1 MIVLQRI
8 FEIRQI
14 AIMVYHLRKLKRI
27 NKMQQNGRIILAPMQ
42 GLCDDVMR
50 DLLTRIGGF
59 DECVS
64 EFVRITHTV
73 HSRQT
78 WLRHVPEIAN
88 RNLTA
93 AGVPCVTQILGSDA
107 EMMAA
112 NALEAVKLG
121 ATTIDV
127 NFGCPAPTV
136 NRHKGGAILLQ
147 EPDLVHHI
155 VKTLRFRLPE
165 NVKLTAKMRL
175 GYENKALALENAQ
188 AIAEGG
194 ASLLTVHARTKVEG
208 YEPPAHWSWVRK
220 IRDNVA
226 IPVVANG
233 DVFTLADYLG
243 IVRESGCDDVM
254 LGRGAVMRPDLA
266 RQIKQH
272 QRGETVQVAQF
283 YDEIIVWIQQFVAL
297 CVAKESNNKYPVAR
311 LKQWLGMMKK
321 VYPEAEIL
329 FEQIRTVKEIDA
341 IRLILENCA
350 SSEQRSKN

>member
-1 MIVLQRI
+1 MQKHKN
-8 FEIRQI
+8 Q
-14 AIMVYHLRKLKRI
+14 
-27 NKMQQNGRIILAPMQ
+27 NKNKELIDNNKKGRLVLAPMQ

-50 DLLTRIGGF
+50 DLLTRIGGY

-64 EFVRITHTV
+64 EFVRITHTI
-73 HSRQT
+73 HSKQT
-78 WLRHVPEIAN
+78 WLRHVPE
-88 RNLTA
+88 LTNHNFTF

-107 EMMAA
+107 EMMSL
-112 NALEAVKLG
+112 NALEAVKWG

-136 NRHKGGAILLQ
+136 NKHKGGAVLLQ
-147 EPDLVHHI
+147 EPDCVYEI

-165 NVKLTAKMRL
+165 HVRLTAKMRL
-175 GYENKALALENAQ
+175 GYENKALALVNAE
-188 AIAEGG
+188 AIAAGG

-208 YEPPAHWSWVRK
+208 YEPPAHWSWLKK
-220 IRDNVA
+220 IRQHIG

-233 DVFTLADYLG
+233 DVFTLQDYLD

-272 QRGETVQVAQF
+272 QNGETVHIAQF
-283 YDEIIVWIQQFVAL
+283 NDEIMVWIRQFVDL
-297 CVAKESNNKYPVAR
+297 CVAKEANNKYPVAR

-321 VYPEAEIL
+321 VYPEAAIL
-329 FEQIRTVKEIDA
+329 FERIRAVKEIDE
-341 IRLILENCA
+341 IQLILRHFRA
-350 SSEQRSKN
+350 